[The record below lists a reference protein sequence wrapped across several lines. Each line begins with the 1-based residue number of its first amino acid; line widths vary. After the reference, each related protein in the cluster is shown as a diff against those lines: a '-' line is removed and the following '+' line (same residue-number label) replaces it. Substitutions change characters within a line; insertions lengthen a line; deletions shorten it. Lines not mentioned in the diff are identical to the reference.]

1 MEWAV
6 RQRAQEWEVVQLL
19 ETASQLPYQAVWIAQ
34 LKEQLRLLQ
43 KWKLEFNRVQTDPS
57 FASSH
62 RKLFHLFGLPESI
75 DRIPP
80 HEKKKALDQIQ
91 KRDKILSS
99 LYLFSQSLVFE
110 TRESDRLIRK
120 LQQRDKIRNLLKE
133 KNPASSKTSSVKR

>member
-80 HEKKKALDQIQ
+80 HEKKKALD
-91 KRDKILSS
+91 
-99 LYLFSQSLVFE
+99 
-110 TRESDRLIRK
+110 
-120 LQQRDKIRNLLKE
+120 
-133 KNPASSKTSSVKR
+133 